1 MFTQGVREILDTSI
15 GMKYILSFFNSEFI
29 LFILMK
35 KASMLILFFLTSG
48 MLVSLG
54 MMLWSGD
61 RTWENYIDLL

>member
-1 MFTQGVREILDTSI
+1 
-15 GMKYILSFFNSEFI
+15 
-29 LFILMK
+29 MK